1 MQEGLFTMVCF
12 SSSGACGDSVP
23 LVVKHFVPRNQNKN
37 QRLPASNRNFICS
50 VALMDQDKNL

>member
-1 MQEGLFTMVCF
+1 MVCF